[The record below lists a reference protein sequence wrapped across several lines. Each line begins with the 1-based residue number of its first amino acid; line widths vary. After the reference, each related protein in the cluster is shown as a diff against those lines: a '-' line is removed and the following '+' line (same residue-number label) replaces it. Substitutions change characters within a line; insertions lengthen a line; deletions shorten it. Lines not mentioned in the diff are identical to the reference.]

1 MRTFVYMYIFICIYI
16 YIYLFIYHSLHV
28 YKICLYIYIYGM
40 SHPIPKPQDAL
51 FAKKRQFRCLDGS
64 LDTSKTKLQVFV

>member
-1 MRTFVYMYIFICIYI
+1 MCIKYVYI
-16 YIYLFIYHSLHV
+16 YTH
-28 YKICLYIYIYGM
+28 GM

-64 LDTSKTKLQVFV
+64 LDTSKTKLQVFVGLECAGYMMAGSQNRGTKTKG